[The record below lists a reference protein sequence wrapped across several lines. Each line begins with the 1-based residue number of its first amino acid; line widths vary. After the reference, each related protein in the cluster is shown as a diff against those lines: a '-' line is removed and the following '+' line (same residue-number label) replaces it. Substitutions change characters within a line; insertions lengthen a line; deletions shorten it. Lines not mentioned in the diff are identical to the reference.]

1 MLDKNFM
8 KVSQVIRKKI
18 LKEKE
23 LELESL
29 KDETMYNKLL
39 KCVKLNECDDI
50 TKQINL
56 KEEEKDLLF
65 DLKRVSLKSEIDY
78 LNKYIILI
86 EQI

>member
-8 KVSQVIRKKI
+8 RVSQVIRKKI

-23 LELESL
+23 KELELL

-39 KCVKLNECDDI
+39 KCVRLNECDDI
-50 TKQINL
+50 IKKINL
-56 KEEEKDLLF
+56 KEEEKELLL
-65 DLKRVSLKSEIDY
+65 DLKRISLKSEITY
-78 LNKYIILI
+78 LNKYINLI

>member
-23 LELESL
+23 KELELL

-39 KCVKLNECDDI
+39 KCVKLNECDDVI
-50 TKQINL
+50 KKINL
-56 KEEEKDLLF
+56 KEEEKDLLS
-65 DLKRVSLKSEIDY
+65 DLKRISLKSEITY
-78 LNKYIILI
+78 LNNYINLI